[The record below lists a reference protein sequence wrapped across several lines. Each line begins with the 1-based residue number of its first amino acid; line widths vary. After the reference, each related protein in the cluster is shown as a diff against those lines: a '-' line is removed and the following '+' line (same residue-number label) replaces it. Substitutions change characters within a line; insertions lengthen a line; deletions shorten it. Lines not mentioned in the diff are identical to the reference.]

1 MPLVAVTRLR
11 VRSYRFLLP
20 FAWQAW
26 RSFRQAKHAAGSLG
40 VTLRT
45 ADGLAFWTMTA
56 WQDEAAMHAYRIA
69 HPHRDA
75 MPKLLEWCDE
85 AAVAH
90 WHQASAE
97 LPGWETAERRLAESG
112 RVSKV
117 NHPSVDQ
124 QAGRLDF
131 MRQEA
136 TLNDGGIAMQL
147 SREARLVAGIT
158 LFAVPTIVY
167 GGITLL
173 GILTK
178 GTSGLAPGGLALDD
192 TQWALFR
199 AGHAHAGVWV
209 IFSLVLQVLLDSA
222 TLPAKLTWLAR
233 ISTPV
238 AAVAISGG
246 FFGLAFL
253 PAFRWFLYFGAA
265 SLVVAVVLAGIGLV
279 RRPSGDA

>member
-1 MPLVAVTRLR
+1 
-11 VRSYRFLLP
+11 
-20 FAWQAW
+20 
-26 RSFRQAKHAAGSLG
+26 
-40 VTLRT
+40 
-45 ADGLAFWTMTA
+45 
-56 WQDEAAMHAYRIA
+56 
-69 HPHRDA
+69 
-75 MPKLLEWCDE
+75 
-85 AAVAH
+85 
-90 WHQASAE
+90 
-97 LPGWETAERRLAESG
+97 
-112 RVSKV
+112 
-117 NHPSVDQ
+117 
-124 QAGRLDF
+124 
-131 MRQEA
+131 
-136 TLNDGGIAMQL
+136 MQL
-147 SREARLVAGIT
+147 SREARLVAAIT

-233 ISTPV
+233 ISAPV

-253 PAFRWFLYFGAA
+253 PAFRWLLYFGAA
-265 SLVVAVVLAGIGLV
+265 SLVVAVILAGIGLV